1 MSKLKIEMR
10 REYQKWYSQFWGNQ
24 TTLSQIIVEEFPD
37 GDDEAAEP
45 TRYQI
50 DMMRGLAG
58 AVGAL
63 VEGYDAGTN

>member
-1 MSKLKIEMR
+1 MSKLQIEMR
-10 REYQKWYSQFWGNQ
+10 REYQKWYDQFWGNQ

-50 DMMRGLAG
+50 DMMRGLAA

-63 VEGYDAGTN
+63 VKSYDAEAN

>member
-1 MSKLKIEMR
+1 MSKLQIEMR

-24 TTLSQIIVEEFPD
+24 TTWSQIIVEEFPD

-50 DMMRGLAG
+50 DMMRGLAA

-63 VEGYDAGTN
+63 VEGYDAGAN